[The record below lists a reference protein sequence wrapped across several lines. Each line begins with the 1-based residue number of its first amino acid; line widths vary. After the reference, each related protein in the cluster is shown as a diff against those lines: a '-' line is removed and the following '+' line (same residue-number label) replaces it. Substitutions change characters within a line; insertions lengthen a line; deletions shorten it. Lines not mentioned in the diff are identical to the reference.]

1 MHKDR
6 AASGDATRTTAF
18 GDGGHMKQMTHTY
31 IRSSGRV
38 ESAAPARGSRA
49 RDLETLERWLAAGTS
64 AVGTGSVGSGRSH
77 VAGRVADV
85 LTRNGLT
92 VIRAHAS
99 TPDLA
104 DVLRRVVD
112 QVPGIRTAR
121 PLPAARPVVVIDD
134 GHLMPPDLRAALVDA
149 RASERCT
156 LLVTVDDTGG
166 DPRHLRARDLEA
178 GGDQAMRTAQAAHE
192 ILGLWRN
199 GYAERL
205 DLSPLDAAEVD
216 AMIDSIAGQVALDQA
231 TRVQI
236 QRRSGGRPFLVR
248 ELTFE
253 ALESDGTERTITG
266 YAFPSPHA
274 PRARILELVSSR
286 VSMLDDDERSTLVL
300 LARLDGV
307 PYQRAARLFGETIL
321 RVLGARGL
329 ARVQG
334 QGQGDRI
341 LRADL
346 LEAEAA
352 LARTDPEAVDALTRR
367 VVGSLLQEAAHG
379 VPLNPKESLLI
390 ARTLTDD
397 GRRDA
402 VERFGEDTL
411 AAVHLVAARLANDVG
426 MTHDALAFAEIAGRG
441 GSDAYAACERGRA
454 LTVLGNPARAMEVLE
469 ALDTTALTPA
479 ERVESLHWR
488 VLSTHAAMPG
498 TDRVHRLLDGIAN
511 GADADPDERAQAAV
525 IGAAMSLGLME
536 WESALRAA
544 QDASARTASPLV
556 RLRAQRAVVLALGHL
571 GRGAE
576 LGDAIDEG
584 LGLVARR
591 SDRRGTYDDILLE
604 EARLELLSASAF
616 SRRLCRLDLP
626 DLERELD
633 AWVESAIAQ
642 DAQWFI
648 PVLGAIT
655 GGVALDLGRLDR
667 AEAELTLADDRLI
680 GPDIGT
686 WRLWIGMQRARVLA
700 LRGRTEEAERIATEI
715 AHRSD
720 PRYPYQRML
729 AEGVRVEIL
738 ASRGRPEE
746 AATLLLD
753 VGDLSGDAHALRAGM
768 LFRAWTL
775 GSTDPRLVAGA
786 RLVRERTDV
795 PALHGMAEVVEG
807 SRTSDAALVARGVR
821 TLEESGLH
829 QQALTA
835 CEDLLRMLA
844 GGDPGAALSE
854 ARATLARIQARID
867 RGAPATAAATV
878 TPVLDVSMLTRRELE
893 IGVLAAQGL
902 SNREIAGRLFLSVRT
917 VESHLYQARAKLG
930 APSRR
935 ALAGLLDTP
944 GASSLVAGR

>member
-1 MHKDR
+1 
-6 AASGDATRTTAF
+6 
-18 GDGGHMKQMTHTY
+18 MKQMTHTY
-31 IRSSGRV
+31 IRSGTRV
-38 ESAAPARGSRA
+38 EAQAPGRGGRA
-49 RDLETLERWLAAGTS
+49 RDIETLERWLAAGTS
-64 AVGTGSVGSGRSH
+64 AVVTGSVGSGRSH
-77 VAGRVADV
+77 VAGRVADA

-104 DVLRRVVD
+104 DVLRRVID
-112 QVPGIRTAR
+112 QVPGIRAAR
-121 PLPAARPVVVIDD
+121 PLPPTRPVVVIDD
-134 GHLMPPDLRAALVDA
+134 AHLMPPELRAALVDA
-149 RASERCT
+149 RSSERCT

-166 DPRHLRARDLEA
+166 DPRQLRARDPEA
-178 GGDQAMRTAQAAHE
+178 GGDQAVRTAQAAHE

-205 DLSPLDAAEVD
+205 DLSPLDPSEVD
-216 AMIDSIAGQVALDQA
+216 AMIDSLAGQVALDQA

-253 ALESDGTERTITG
+253 ALETDGTDRTVTG

-286 VSMLDDDERSTLVL
+286 VSMLGDDERSTLVL

-334 QGQGDRI
+334 QGDRI

-352 LARTDPEAVDALTRR
+352 LARTDPDAVDALTRR
-367 VVGSLLQEAAHG
+367 VVGMLLQEAAHG
-379 VPLNPKESLLI
+379 VPLSPKESLLI

-402 VERFGEDTL
+402 VERYGEDTL

-441 GSDAYAACERGRA
+441 GSVAYAACERARA
-454 LTVLGNPARAMEVLE
+454 LTVLGNRSRAMEVLE
-469 ALDTTALTPA
+469 ALDTTALTSA
-479 ERVESLHWR
+479 ERVEVLHWR

-498 TDRVHRLLDGIAN
+498 TDRVRRLLDAIAS
-511 GADADPDERAQAAV
+511 GPDADADADERAQAAV
-525 IGAAMSLGLME
+525 IGSAMSLGLME
-536 WESALRAA
+536 WESALTAA
-544 QDASARTASPLV
+544 RHASTLTSSPLV

-584 LGLVARR
+584 LGLVRR
-591 SDRRGTYDDILLE
+591 ADRRGTYDDILLE

-667 AEAELTLADDRLI
+667 AEAELSIADDRLI

-700 LRGRTEEAERIATEI
+700 LRGRTDEAERIAAEL
-715 AHRSD
+715 AHRAD

-738 ASRGRPEE
+738 ASRGRPDE

-775 GSTDPRLVAGA
+775 GSTDPRLVEGA
-786 RLVRERTDV
+786 RLVRDRTDV

-807 SRTSDAALVARGVR
+807 SRTGDPALVAQGVR
-821 TLEESGLH
+821 TLEEAGLH
-829 QQALTA
+829 QQARTS

-844 GGDPGAALSE
+844 GAEPGPALTDARAALG
-854 ARATLARIQARID
+854 RIQARID
-867 RGAPATAAATV
+867 RGAPASATAAVA
-878 TPVLDVSMLTRRELE
+878 PVLDVSMLTRRELE

-944 GASSLVAGR
+944 GASGLVAGR

>member
-1 MHKDR
+1 
-6 AASGDATRTTAF
+6 
-18 GDGGHMKQMTHTY
+18 MKQMTHSY
-31 IRSSGRV
+31 GRSGAR
-38 ESAAPARGSRA
+38 PATTTPGKGGRA

-64 AVGTGSVGSGRSH
+64 AIVTGAVGSGRSH
-77 VAGRVADV
+77 VAGRVADA

-104 DVLRRVVD
+104 DVLRRVIE
-112 QVPGIRTAR
+112 QLPGLRAPR
-121 PLPAARPVVVIDD
+121 PLPAARPVVVLDD
-134 GHLMPPDLRAALVDA
+134 AHLLSPEMRQALVEA

-156 LLVTVDDTGG
+156 LLVTIDDTGS
-166 DPRHLRARDLEA
+166 DARHLRGSADGTDPLV
-178 GGDQAMRTAQAAHE
+178 RTAQAAHE
-192 ILGLWRN
+192 ILGLWRT

-205 DLSPLDAAEVD
+205 DLAPLDAAEVD
-216 AMIDSIAGQVALDQA
+216 AMIDSLAGSVALDQA

-253 ALESDGTERTITG
+253 ALETGASARSVSG
-266 YAFPSPHA
+266 YAFPSANA

-286 VSMLDDDERSTLVL
+286 VAPLGDDERATLVL

-307 PYQRAARLFGETIL
+307 PYQRAARLFGETVL

-329 ARVQG
+329 ARVQA
-334 QGQGDRI
+334 QGDMI

-352 LARTDPEAVDALTRR
+352 LARTDPGAVDGLTRR
-367 VVGSLLQEAAHG
+367 VVRSLLQEAAHG
-379 VPLNPKESLLI
+379 VPLSPKESLLI
-390 ARTLTDD
+390 ARTLSEED
-397 GRRDA
+397 RAAA
-402 VERFGEDTL
+402 VDRFGAATL

-426 MTHDALAFAEIAGRG
+426 MTHDALAFAAIAADG
-441 GSDAYAACERGRA
+441 GSAAYAACETSRA
-454 LTVLGNPARAMEVLE
+454 LTVLGNPVRAVEVLD
-469 ALDTTALTPA
+469 AVGTAGLTA
-479 ERVESLHWR
+479 REGVELLHVR
-488 VLSTHAAMPG
+488 IVATHAVLPG
-498 TDRVHRLLDGIAN
+498 TDRMRSILEAAHADPD
-511 GADADPDERAQAAV
+511 ADADVRAEADA
-525 IGAAMSLGLME
+525 IAAAMALGLMD
-536 WESALRAA
+536 WEGALAQARAA
-544 QDASARTASPLV
+544 AERATSTLV
-556 RLRAQRAVVLALGHL
+556 RLRAHRTVVLALGHL
-571 GRGAE
+571 GRGAD
-576 LGDAIDEG
+576 LGEAIDAG
-584 LGLVARR
+584 LALLSDRE
-591 SDRRGTYDDILLE
+591 DRRGTYDDILLE

-633 AWVESAIAQ
+633 TWVESAIAQ

-700 LRGRTEEAERIATEI
+700 LRGRADEAERIATDI
-715 AHRSD
+715 AHRAD

-738 ASRGRPEE
+738 AARGRSDE

-753 VGDLSGDAHALRAGM
+753 VGDLSGEAHALRAGM
-768 LFRAWTL
+768 LFRAWAL
-775 GSTDPRLVAGA
+775 GSEDPRLVEGA
-786 RLVRERTDV
+786 RRVRDRTDV

-807 SRTSDAALVARGVR
+807 SRTGDPELLEQGMR
-821 TLEESGLH
+821 TLEAAGLAV
-829 QQALTA
+829 QARAA
-835 CEDLLRMLA
+835 CEDLVRMLA
-844 GGDPGAALSE
+844 DDVPALSHARAALG
-854 ARATLARIQARID
+854 RIQSRID
-867 RGAPATAAATV
+867 RGSPAASATAVA
-878 TPVLDVSMLTRRELE
+878 PVLDVSMLTRRELE

-944 GASSLVAGR
+944 GASTLLAGR

>member
-1 MHKDR
+1 
-6 AASGDATRTTAF
+6 
-18 GDGGHMKQMTHTY
+18 MKQMTHTY
-31 IRSSGRV
+31 IRSSARV
-38 ESAAPARGSRA
+38 EDAAPGRAGRA

-64 AVGTGSVGSGRSH
+64 VVVTGSVGSGRSH
-77 VAGRVADV
+77 VAGRVADA

-104 DVLRRVVD
+104 DVLRRVID
-112 QVPGIRTAR
+112 QVPGIRSAR

-134 GHLMPPDLRAALVDA
+134 AHLMPPELRTALADA

-166 DPRHLRARDLEA
+166 DARQLRARDPEP
-178 GGDQAMRTAQAAHE
+178 GGDAASRTAQASHE

-205 DLSPLDAAEVD
+205 DLSPLDPAEVD
-216 AMIDSIAGQVALDQA
+216 RMIDSIAGQVALDQA

-253 ALESDGTERTITG
+253 ALETDGTDRTVTG
-266 YAFPSPHA
+266 YAFPSSHA

-286 VSMLDDDERSTLVL
+286 VSMLGDDERSTLVL

-329 ARVQG
+329 ARVQA
-334 QGQGDRI
+334 QGDRI

-352 LARTDPEAVDALTRR
+352 LARTDPDAVDALTRR
-367 VVGSLLQEAAHG
+367 VVRSLLQEASHG
-379 VPLNPKESLLI
+379 VPLSPKESLLI

-397 GRRDA
+397 DRRDA
-402 VERFGEDTL
+402 LERFGAGTL

-426 MTHDALAFAEIAGRG
+426 MTHDALAFAGVAGHG
-441 GSDAYAACERGRA
+441 GSDAYAACERARA

-469 ALDTTALTPA
+469 ALDAAALTPA
-479 ERVESLHWR
+479 ERVEALHWR
-488 VLSTHAAMPG
+488 VLSTHAALPG
-498 TDRVHRLLDGIAN
+498 TDRVRRLLDGIAQ
-511 GADADPDERAQAAV
+511 GPDADPDERAQAGV
-525 IGAAMSLGLME
+525 IGASMSLGLME
-536 WESALRAA
+536 WEAALTAA
-544 QDASARTASPLV
+544 RDAAALTSSPLV
-556 RLRAQRAVVLALGHL
+556 QLRAQRSVVLALGHL

-576 LGDAIDEG
+576 LGDAIDQG
-584 LGLVARR
+584 LALVARR
-591 SDRRGTYDDILLE
+591 ADCRGTYADILLE

-667 AEAELTLADDRLI
+667 AEAELTIADDRLI

-700 LRGRTEEAERIATEI
+700 LRGRTDEAERIATEI
-715 AHRSD
+715 AHRAD

-738 ASRGRPEE
+738 ASRGRPDE

-753 VGDLSGDAHALRAGM
+753 AGDLSGEAHALRAGM

-807 SRTSDAALVARGVR
+807 SRTGDAALVAQGVR

-829 QQALTA
+829 DQARTA
-835 CEDLLRMLA
+835 CEALVRMLA
-844 GGDPGAALSE
+844 GDGSGPALAD
-854 ARATLARIQARID
+854 ARAALARIQARID

-878 TPVLDVSMLTRRELE
+878 VPVLDVSMLTRRELE

>member
-1 MHKDR
+1 
-6 AASGDATRTTAF
+6 
-18 GDGGHMKQMTHTY
+18 MKQMTHTY

-38 ESAAPARGSRA
+38 ESPAPGRGGRA

-64 AVGTGSVGSGRSH
+64 AVVTGSVGSGRSH
-77 VAGRVADV
+77 VAGRVADA

-104 DVLRRVVD
+104 DVLRRVID
-112 QVPGIRTAR
+112 QVPGIRVAR

-134 GHLMPPDLRAALVDA
+134 GHLMAPDLRAALADA

-156 LLVTVDDTGG
+156 LLVTVDDTGV
-166 DPRHLRARDLEA
+166 DARHLRARDLET
-178 GGDQAMRTAQAAHE
+178 GGDQAARTAQAAHE

-216 AMIDSIAGQVALDQA
+216 AMIDSIAGQVSLDQA

-253 ALESDGTERTITG
+253 ALESDGTERTVTG

-334 QGQGDRI
+334 QGDRI

-352 LARTDPEAVDALTRR
+352 LARTDPDAVDALTRR

-402 VERFGEDTL
+402 VERFGASTL

-426 MTHDALAFAEIAGRG
+426 MTHDALAFAEIAGHG

-454 LTVLGNPARAMEVLE
+454 LTVLGNPVRAMEVLE
-469 ALDTTALTPA
+469 ALDTAGLTPA
-479 ERVESLHWR
+479 ERVETLHWR

-498 TDRVHRLLDGIAN
+498 TDRVHRLLEGIAH
-511 GADADPDERAQAAV
+511 GEDATPDERAQAAV
-525 IGAAMSLGLME
+525 IGSAMSLGLME
-536 WESALRAA
+536 WEAALTAARDAAALTSSA
-544 QDASARTASPLV
+544 LV
-556 RLRAQRAVVLALGHL
+556 RLRAQRSVVLALGHL

-576 LGDAIDEG
+576 LGDAIDDG
-584 LGLVARR
+584 LGLVSRHA
-591 SDRRGTYDDILLE
+591 DRRGTYDDILLE

-667 AEAELTLADDRLI
+667 AEAELSIADDRLI

-715 AHRSD
+715 AHRAD

-738 ASRGRPEE
+738 ASRGRPDE

-768 LFRAWTL
+768 LFRAWAL
-775 GSTDPRLVAGA
+775 GSTDPRLVEGS

-807 SRTSDAALVARGVR
+807 SRTADAALVAQGVR

-844 GGDPGAALSE
+844 GGEPGPALAD
-854 ARATLARIQARID
+854 ARATLGRIQARID
-867 RGAPATAAATV
+867 RGAPAAETSTV

>member
-1 MHKDR
+1 
-6 AASGDATRTTAF
+6 
-18 GDGGHMKQMTHTY
+18 MKQMTHTY
-31 IRSSGRV
+31 MRSSGRV
-38 ESAAPARGSRA
+38 ESPAAARSGRA

-64 AVGTGSVGSGRSH
+64 AVVTGSVGSGRSH
-77 VAGRVADV
+77 VAGRVADA

-121 PLPAARPVVVIDD
+121 PLPAVRPVVVIDD
-134 GHLMPPDLRAALVDA
+134 GHLMAPDLRAALVDA

-178 GGDQAMRTAQAAHE
+178 GGDQAVRKAQAAQE

-205 DLSPLDAAEVD
+205 DLAPLDAGEVD

-253 ALESDGTERTITG
+253 ALESDGPDRTITG

-334 QGQGDRI
+334 QGDRI

-390 ARTLTDD
+390 ARTLTEDD
-397 GRRDA
+397 RRDA

-411 AAVHLVAARLANDVG
+411 AVVHLVASRLANDVG

-454 LTVLGNPARAMEVLE
+454 LTVLGNPARAMAVLE
-469 ALDTTALTPA
+469 SLDTTSLTAA
-479 ERVESLHWR
+479 ERVEALHWR

-498 TDRVHRLLDGIAN
+498 TDRVRRLLDQIAN

-544 QDASARTASPLV
+544 RDASTLSASPLV

-584 LGLVARR
+584 LGLVSRR

-715 AHRSD
+715 AHRAD

-775 GSTDPRLVAGA
+775 GSADPRLVSGA
-786 RLVRERTDV
+786 RLVRDRTDV

-807 SRTSDAALVARGVR
+807 SRTADAALVAQGVR

-844 GGDPGAALSE
+844 GGETGTALSE

-867 RGAPATAAATV
+867 RGAPAAAAVTV

-944 GASSLVAGR
+944 GASSLLAGR

>member
-1 MHKDR
+1 
-6 AASGDATRTTAF
+6 
-18 GDGGHMKQMTHTY
+18 MKQMTRDHSRAST
-31 IRSSGRV
+31 RSVSAPPGR
-38 ESAAPARGSRA
+38 ASRA
-49 RDLETLERWLAAGTS
+49 RDLETLERWLTAGTS
-64 AVGTGSVGSGRSH
+64 VVVTGSVGSGRSH
-77 VAGRVADV
+77 VAGRVADA
-85 LTRNGLT
+85 LTRGGLT

-104 DVLRRVVD
+104 DVLRRVID
-112 QVPGIRTAR
+112 PVPGLRSPH
-121 PLPAARPVVVIDD
+121 PLPAAKPVVVVDD
-134 GHLMPPDLRAALVDA
+134 AHLMPAELRTALADA
-149 RASERCT
+149 GAGDRCT
-156 LLVTVDDTGG
+156 LLVTVDDTAGDARQLRGRDVEGG
-166 DPRHLRARDLEA
+166 PASA
-178 GGDQAMRTAQAAHE
+178 RTAQAAHE

-205 DLSPLDAAEVD
+205 DLAPLDPAEVD
-216 AMIDSIAGQVALDQA
+216 AMIDSIAGSVALDQA

-236 QRRSGGRPFLVR
+236 QRRSAGRPFLVR
-248 ELTFE
+248 ELAFE
-253 ALESDGTERTITG
+253 ALEAGGTARTVTG

-274 PRARILELVSSR
+274 PRARILDLVSSR
-286 VSMLDDDERSTLVL
+286 VSMLGDDERSTLIL

-334 QGQGDRI
+334 QGDMI

-352 LARTDPEAVDALTRR
+352 LARTDPDAVDGLTRR

-379 VPLNPKESLLI
+379 VPLSPKESLLI
-390 ARTLTDD
+390 ARTLTED
-397 GRRDA
+397 GRREA
-402 VERFGEDTL
+402 AERYGAGTL

-426 MTHDALAFAEIAGRG
+426 MTHDALAFAEIAREG
-441 GSDAYAACERGRA
+441 GSAAYAACEQARA
-454 LTVLGNPARAMEVLE
+454 LTVLGNPGRASEVLE
-469 ALDTTALTPA
+469 ALDPAGLTPA
-479 ERVESLHWR
+479 ERVETLHR
-488 VLSTHAAMPG
+488 LVLSTHAAMPG
-498 TDRVHRLLDGIAN
+498 TDRVRRLLDGTLH
-511 GADADPDERAQAAV
+511 GPDADPDARAQAAV
-525 IGAAMSLGLME
+525 IGSAMSLGRME
-536 WESALRAA
+536 WEAALAA
-544 QDASARTASPLV
+544 ARDAAALSTSPLV
-556 RLRAQRAVVLALGHL
+556 RLRAQRSVVIALGHL

-576 LGDAIDEG
+576 LGDEIDAG
-584 LGLVARR
+584 LGLVSQHA
-591 SDRRGTYDDILLE
+591 DRRGTYDDILLE

-686 WRLWIGMQRARVLA
+686 WRMWIGMQRARVLA
-700 LRGRTEEAERIATEI
+700 LRGRTDEAERLAATM
-715 AHRSD
+715 AHRAD

-738 ASRGRPEE
+738 VARGRPDE

-775 GSTDPRLVAGA
+775 GSADPRLVDGA
-786 RLVRERTDV
+786 RRVREHTDV

-807 SRTSDAALVARGVR
+807 SRTGDAALVEQGVR
-821 TLEESGLH
+821 TLEEAGLH
-829 QQALTA
+829 HQARTA
-835 CEDLLRMLA
+835 CEELLRLLA
-844 GGDPGAALSE
+844 GDDPAAAQTQ
-854 ARATLARIQARID
+854 ARAALARIQARID
-867 RGAPATAAATV
+867 RGAPATAATPVA
-878 TPVLDVSMLTRRELE
+878 PVLDVSTLTRRELE

-935 ALAGLLDTP
+935 ALAGLLDSP

>member
-1 MHKDR
+1 
-6 AASGDATRTTAF
+6 
-18 GDGGHMKQMTHTY
+18 MKQMTHTY

-38 ESAAPARGSRA
+38 ESPPARGGRA
-49 RDLETLERWLAAGTS
+49 RDLETLERWLVAGTS
-64 AVGTGSVGSGRSH
+64 AVVTGSVGSGRSH
-77 VAGRVADV
+77 VAGRVADA

-104 DVLRRVVD
+104 DVLRRVTD
-112 QVPGIRTAR
+112 EVPGIRTAR

-166 DPRHLRARDLEA
+166 DPRRLRARDLQA
-178 GGDQAMRTAQAAHE
+178 GGDQAVRTAQAAHE

-334 QGQGDRI
+334 QGDRI

-469 ALDTTALTPA
+469 ALDTTSLTAA
-479 ERVESLHWR
+479 ERVEALHWR

-544 QDASARTASPLV
+544 RAASAVTASPLV

-584 LGLVARR
+584 LGLVSRR

-715 AHRSD
+715 AHRAD

-753 VGDLSGDAHALRAGM
+753 VGDLSGDAHALRAGI

-795 PALHGMAEVVEG
+795 PALHGMAEIVEG
-807 SRTSDAALVARGVR
+807 SRTADAALVAQGVR

-844 GGDPGAALSE
+844 GGEPGTALTE
-854 ARATLARIQARID
+854 ARATLGRIQARID
-867 RGAPATAAATV
+867 RGAPATETSTV

>member
-1 MHKDR
+1 
-6 AASGDATRTTAF
+6 
-18 GDGGHMKQMTHTY
+18 
-31 IRSSGRV
+31 
-38 ESAAPARGSRA
+38 
-49 RDLETLERWLAAGTS
+49 
-64 AVGTGSVGSGRSH
+64 
-77 VAGRVADV
+77 
-85 LTRNGLT
+85 
-92 VIRAHAS
+92 
-99 TPDLA
+99 
-104 DVLRRVVD
+104 
-112 QVPGIRTAR
+112 
-121 PLPAARPVVVIDD
+121 
-134 GHLMPPDLRAALVDA
+134 
-149 RASERCT
+149 
-156 LLVTVDDTGG
+156 
-166 DPRHLRARDLEA
+166 
-178 GGDQAMRTAQAAHE
+178 
-192 ILGLWRN
+192 
-199 GYAERL
+199 
-205 DLSPLDAAEVD
+205 
-216 AMIDSIAGQVALDQA
+216 
-231 TRVQI
+231 
-236 QRRSGGRPFLVR
+236 
-248 ELTFE
+248 
-253 ALESDGTERTITG
+253 
-266 YAFPSPHA
+266 
-274 PRARILELVSSR
+274 
-286 VSMLDDDERSTLVL
+286 
-300 LARLDGV
+300 
-307 PYQRAARLFGETIL
+307 
-321 RVLGARGL
+321 
-329 ARVQG
+329 
-334 QGQGDRI
+334 
-341 LRADL
+341 
-346 LEAEAA
+346 
-352 LARTDPEAVDALTRR
+352 
-367 VVGSLLQEAAHG
+367 
-379 VPLNPKESLLI
+379 
-390 ARTLTDD
+390 
-397 GRRDA
+397 
-402 VERFGEDTL
+402 
-411 AAVHLVAARLANDVG
+411 
-426 MTHDALAFAEIAGRG
+426 
-441 GSDAYAACERGRA
+441 
-454 LTVLGNPARAMEVLE
+454 
-469 ALDTTALTPA
+469 
-479 ERVESLHWR
+479 
-488 VLSTHAAMPG
+488 MPG

-715 AHRSD
+715 AHRAD

-807 SRTSDAALVARGVR
+807 SRTSDAALVAQGVR

-844 GGDPGAALSE
+844 GGDRGTALSE

>member
-1 MHKDR
+1 MSTSPGR
-6 AASGDATRTTAF
+6 A
-18 GDGGHMKQMTHTY
+18 
-31 IRSSGRV
+31 
-38 ESAAPARGSRA
+38 SRA
-49 RDLETLERWLAAGTS
+49 RDLEALERWLTAGTS
-64 AVGTGSVGSGRSH
+64 AVVTGSVGSGRSH
-77 VAGRVADV
+77 VAGRVADA
-85 LTRNGLT
+85 LTRAGHT

-104 DVLRRVVD
+104 DVLRRVLD
-112 QVPGIRTAR
+112 PVPGLRSPH
-121 PLPAARPVVVIDD
+121 PLSASKPVVVVDD
-134 GHLMPPDLRAALVDA
+134 AHLMPPELRSALVDA
-149 RASERCT
+149 RAGDRCT
-156 LLVTVDDTGG
+156 LLVTVDDTAVDARQLRGRDGEGG
-166 DPRHLRARDLEA
+166 PATV
-178 GGDQAMRTAQAAHE
+178 RTAQAAHE

-205 DLSPLDAAEVD
+205 DLAPLDAAEVD
-216 AMIDSIAGQVALDQA
+216 AMIDSITGSVALDQA

-248 ELTFE
+248 ELAFE
-253 ALESDGTERTITG
+253 ALEAGGTARTVTG

-274 PRARILELVSSR
+274 PRARILDLVSSR
-286 VSMLDDDERSTLVL
+286 VSMLGDDERSTLIL

-334 QGQGDRI
+334 QGDMI

-352 LARTDPEAVDALTRR
+352 LARTDPDAVDGLTRR

-379 VPLNPKESLLI
+379 VPLSPKESLLI

-397 GRRDA
+397 GRREA
-402 VERFGEDTL
+402 AERYGAGTL
-411 AAVHLVAARLANDVG
+411 AAVHLVASRLANDVG
-426 MTHDALAFAEIAGRG
+426 MTHDALAFAEIADDG
-441 GSDAYAACERGRA
+441 GSAAYAACERARA
-454 LTVLGNPARAMEVLE
+454 LTVLGNPARATEVLE
-469 ALDTTALTPA
+469 ALDPADLTSA
-479 ERVESLHWR
+479 ERVEVLHR
-488 VLSTHAAMPG
+488 LVLSTHAAMPG
-498 TDRVHRLLDGIAN
+498 TDRVRRLLDGILH
-511 GADADPDERAQAAV
+511 GPDADPEVRAQAAA
-525 IGAAMSLGLME
+525 IGSSMSLGLME
-536 WESALRAA
+536 WEAALSAARDAA
-544 QDASARTASPLV
+544 ALSTSPLV
-556 RLRAQRAVVLALGHL
+556 RLRAQRSVVIALGHL
-571 GRGAE
+571 GRGSE
-576 LGDAIDEG
+576 LGEEIDAG
-584 LGLVARR
+584 LGLVSQHA
-591 SDRRGTYDDILLE
+591 DRRGTYDDILLE

-700 LRGRTEEAERIATEI
+700 LRGRTDEAERLAATI
-715 AHRSD
+715 AHRAD

-738 ASRGRPEE
+738 AARGRPDE

-753 VGDLSGDAHALRAGM
+753 LGELSGEAHALRAGM
-768 LFRAWTL
+768 LFRAWAL
-775 GSTDPRLVAGA
+775 GSTDPRLVDGA
-786 RLVRERTDV
+786 RRVREHTDV

-807 SRTSDAALVARGVR
+807 SRTGDPELVEQGVR
-821 TLEESGLH
+821 TLEEAGLH
-829 QQALTA
+829 HQARTA
-835 CEDLLRMLA
+835 CEDLLRLLA
-844 GGDPGAALSE
+844 GDESAAALTQ
-854 ARATLARIQARID
+854 ARSALARIQARID
-867 RGAPATAAATV
+867 RGAPATPATPV
-878 TPVLDVSMLTRRELE
+878 APVLDVSTLTRRELE

>member
-1 MHKDR
+1 
-6 AASGDATRTTAF
+6 
-18 GDGGHMKQMTHTY
+18 MKQMTRDTTWAST
-31 IRSSGRV
+31 RSASAPPGR
-38 ESAAPARGSRA
+38 GGRA
-49 RDLETLERWLAAGTS
+49 RDLETLERWLRAGTS
-64 AVGTGSVGSGRSH
+64 AVVTGGVGSGRSH
-77 VAGRVADV
+77 VAGRVADA
-85 LTRNGLT
+85 LTRSGVT

-104 DVLRRVVD
+104 DVLRRVLD
-112 QVPGIRTAR
+112 RVPGLRSPH
-121 PLPAARPVVVIDD
+121 PLPAAKPVVVVDD
-134 GHLMPPDLRAALVDA
+134 AHLMPAELRAALADA
-149 RASERCT
+149 RAGDRCT
-156 LLVTVDDTGG
+156 LLVTVDDTAGDARQLRGRDAEGG
-166 DPRHLRARDLEA
+166 TASA
-178 GGDQAMRTAQAAHE
+178 RTAHAAHE

-205 DLSPLDAAEVD
+205 DLAPLDPAEVD
-216 AMIDSIAGQVALDQA
+216 AMIDAITGSVALDQA

-248 ELTFE
+248 ELAFE
-253 ALESDGTERTITG
+253 ALEAGGAVGTTTG

-274 PRARILELVSSR
+274 PRARILDLVSSR
-286 VSMLDDDERSTLVL
+286 VAMLGDDERSTLIL

-307 PYQRAARLFGETIL
+307 PYQRAVRLFGETIL

-329 ARVQG
+329 ARVR
-334 QGQGDRI
+334 GQGDMI

-352 LARTDPEAVDALTRR
+352 LARTDPDAVDALTRR
-367 VVGSLLQEAAHG
+367 VVGSLLQEAAYG

-397 GRRDA
+397 GRREA
-402 VERFGEDTL
+402 AERHGAATL

-426 MTHDALAFAEIAGRG
+426 MTHDAIAFAEIADEDGTA
-441 GSDAYAACERGRA
+441 AYAACERARA
-454 LTVLGNPARAMEVLE
+454 LTVLGNPVRAMELLE
-469 ALDTTALTPA
+469 SLDPAHLTSA
-479 ERVESLHWR
+479 ERVEALHR
-488 VLSTHAAMPG
+488 LVLSTHVATPG
-498 TDRVHRLLDGIAN
+498 TDRVRRLLGEVLDGPE
-511 GADADPDERAQAAV
+511 ADPDVRAQAAV
-525 IGAAMSLGLME
+525 IGSTMSLGLMD
-536 WESALRAA
+536 WEAALSAAREAA
-544 QDASARTASPLV
+544 ALTTSPLV
-556 RLRAQRAVVLALGHL
+556 RLRAQRSVVIALGHL

-576 LGDAIDEG
+576 LGDEIDAG
-584 LGLVARR
+584 LGLVSEHA
-591 SDRRGTYDDILLE
+591 DRRGTYDDLLLE
-604 EARLELLSASAF
+604 EARLELLSASAV

-700 LRGRTEEAERIATEI
+700 LRGRTDEAERLAVSI
-715 AHRSD
+715 AHRAD

-738 ASRGRPEE
+738 AARGRPEE

-753 VGDLSGDAHALRAGM
+753 LGDLSGEAHALRAGM
-768 LFRAWTL
+768 LFRAWAL
-775 GSTDPRLVAGA
+775 GSTDPRLADGA
-786 RLVRERTDV
+786 RRVRERTDI

-807 SRTSDAALVARGVR
+807 SRTGDAALVEQGVG
-821 TLEESGLH
+821 TLEEAGLH
-829 QQALTA
+829 HQARHA
-835 CEDLLRMLA
+835 CEELIRMLA
-844 GGDPGAALSE
+844 DDHAGL
-854 ARATLARIQARID
+854 ARARAALARIQGRID
-867 RGAPATAAATV
+867 RVAPPTETTPVA
-878 TPVLDVSMLTRRELE
+878 PVLDVSTLTRRELE
-893 IGVLAAQGL
+893 VGVLAAQGL

-935 ALAGLLDTP
+935 ALAGLLDAP

>member
-1 MHKDR
+1 
-6 AASGDATRTTAF
+6 
-18 GDGGHMKQMTHTY
+18 MKQMTRDHSTTST
-31 IRSSGRV
+31 RSVSAPSGR
-38 ESAAPARGSRA
+38 ASRA
-49 RDLETLERWLAAGTS
+49 RDLETLERWLTAGTS
-64 AVGTGSVGSGRSH
+64 VVVTGTVGSGRSH
-77 VAGRVADV
+77 VAGRVADA
-85 LTRNGLT
+85 LTRTGHT

-104 DVLRRVVD
+104 DVLRRVID
-112 QVPGIRTAR
+112 PLHGLRTAH
-121 PLPAARPVVVIDD
+121 PLAAAKPVVVVDD
-134 GHLMPPDLRAALVDA
+134 AHLMPAELRAALADA
-149 RASERCT
+149 RAGDRCT
-156 LLVTVDDTGG
+156 LLVTVDDTAGDARQLRGREAEGG
-166 DPRHLRARDLEA
+166 PASA
-178 GGDQAMRTAQAAHE
+178 RTAQAAHE

-205 DLSPLDAAEVD
+205 DLSPLDTAEVD
-216 AMIDSIAGQVALDQA
+216 AMIDSIAGSVALDQA

-248 ELTFE
+248 ELAFE
-253 ALESDGTERTITG
+253 ALEAGGTARTVTG

-274 PRARILELVSSR
+274 PRARILDLVSSR
-286 VSMLDDDERSTLVL
+286 VSMLADDERSTLIL

-334 QGQGDRI
+334 QGDMI

-352 LARTDPEAVDALTRR
+352 LARTDPDAVDALTRR

-379 VPLNPKESLLI
+379 VPLSPKESLLI

-397 GRRDA
+397 GRREA
-402 VERFGEDTL
+402 AERFGAGTL

-426 MTHDALAFAEIAGRG
+426 MTHDALAFAEIADDG
-441 GSDAYAACERGRA
+441 GSAAYAACERARA
-454 LTVLGNPARAMEVLE
+454 LTVLGNPARATEVLE
-469 ALDTTALTPA
+469 SLDPAHLTTA
-479 ERVESLHWR
+479 ESVEALHR
-488 VLSTHAAMPG
+488 LVLSTHAAMPG
-498 TDRVHRLLDGIAN
+498 TDRVRRLLDGILH
-511 GADADPDERAQAAV
+511 GHDADPDVRAQAAV
-525 IGAAMSLGLME
+525 IGSTMSLGLME
-536 WESALRAA
+536 WEAALTAA
-544 QDASARTASPLV
+544 RDASALTTSPLV
-556 RLRAQRAVVLALGHL
+556 RLRAQRSVVIALGHL

-576 LGDAIDEG
+576 LGDEIDAG
-584 LGLVARR
+584 LGLVSEHA
-591 SDRRGTYDDILLE
+591 DRRGTYDDILLE
-604 EARLELLSASAF
+604 EARLEMLSASAF

-700 LRGRTEEAERIATEI
+700 LRGCTDEAERLATTIAQR
-715 AHRSD
+715 AD

-738 ASRGRPEE
+738 AARGRPDE

-753 VGDLSGDAHALRAGM
+753 VGELSGDAHALRAGM
-768 LFRAWTL
+768 LFRAWAL
-775 GSTDPRLVAGA
+775 GSTDPRLVDGA
-786 RLVRERTDV
+786 RRVREHTDV

-807 SRTSDAALVARGVR
+807 SRTGDPALVEQGVR
-821 TLEESGLH
+821 TLEEAGLH
-829 QQALTA
+829 HQARTA
-835 CEDLLRMLA
+835 CEDLLRLLA
-844 GGDPGAALSE
+844 GDESAAALTQ
-854 ARATLARIQARID
+854 ARSALARIQARID
-867 RGAPATAAATV
+867 RGAPATPSTPV
-878 TPVLDVSMLTRRELE
+878 TPVLDVSTLTRRELE

-935 ALAGLLDTP
+935 ALTGLLDAP

>member
-1 MHKDR
+1 
-6 AASGDATRTTAF
+6 
-18 GDGGHMKQMTHTY
+18 MKQMTRDHSRAST
-31 IRSSGRV
+31 RSVSAPPGR
-38 ESAAPARGSRA
+38 ASRA
-49 RDLETLERWLAAGTS
+49 RDLETLERWLTAGTS
-64 AVGTGSVGSGRSH
+64 AVVTGSVGSGRSH
-77 VAGRVADV
+77 VAGRVADA
-85 LTRNGLT
+85 LTRGGLT

-104 DVLRRVVD
+104 DVLRRVID
-112 QVPGIRTAR
+112 PVPGLRSPH
-121 PLPAARPVVVIDD
+121 PLPAAKPVVVVDD
-134 GHLMPPDLRAALVDA
+134 AHLMPAELRTALADA
-149 RASERCT
+149 RAGDRCT
-156 LLVTVDDTGG
+156 LLVTVDDTAGDARQLRGRDADGG
-166 DPRHLRARDLEA
+166 PASA
-178 GGDQAMRTAQAAHE
+178 RTAQAAHE

-205 DLSPLDAAEVD
+205 DLAPLDPAEVD
-216 AMIDSIAGQVALDQA
+216 AMIDSIAGSVALDQA

-248 ELTFE
+248 ELAFE
-253 ALESDGTERTITG
+253 ALEAGGTARTVTG

-274 PRARILELVSSR
+274 PRARILDLVSSR
-286 VSMLDDDERSTLVL
+286 VSMLGDDERSTLIL

-334 QGQGDRI
+334 QGDMI

-352 LARTDPEAVDALTRR
+352 LARTDPDAVDGLTRR
-367 VVGSLLQEAAHG
+367 VVGSLLQEAAYG
-379 VPLNPKESLLI
+379 VPLSPKESLLI
-390 ARTLTDD
+390 ARTLTED
-397 GRRDA
+397 GRREA
-402 VERFGEDTL
+402 AERYGAGTL

-426 MTHDALAFAEIAGRG
+426 MTHDALAFAEIARDG
-441 GSDAYAACERGRA
+441 GSVAYAACEQARA
-454 LTVLGNPARAMEVLE
+454 LTVLGNPGRASEVLE
-469 ALDTTALTPA
+469 SLDPAQLTPA
-479 ERVESLHWR
+479 ERVETLHR
-488 VLSTHAAMPG
+488 LVLSTHAAMPG
-498 TDRVHRLLDGIAN
+498 TDRVRRLLDGILH
-511 GADADPDERAQAAV
+511 GPDADPDARAQAAV
-525 IGAAMSLGLME
+525 IGSAMSLGLME
-536 WESALRAA
+536 WEAALAA
-544 QDASARTASPLV
+544 ARDAAALTTSPLV
-556 RLRAQRAVVLALGHL
+556 RLRAQRSVVIALGHL

-576 LGDAIDEG
+576 LGDEIDAG
-584 LGLVARR
+584 LGLVSEHA
-591 SDRRGTYDDILLE
+591 DRRGTYDDLLLE
-604 EARLELLSASAF
+604 EARLELLSASAV

-700 LRGRTEEAERIATEI
+700 LRGRTDEAERLAVSI
-715 AHRSD
+715 AHRAD

-738 ASRGRPEE
+738 AARGRPEE

-753 VGDLSGDAHALRAGM
+753 LGDLSGEAHALRAGM
-768 LFRAWTL
+768 LFRAWAL
-775 GSTDPRLVAGA
+775 GSTDPRLADGA
-786 RLVRERTDV
+786 RRVRERTDI

-807 SRTSDAALVARGVR
+807 SRTGDAALVEQGVG
-821 TLEESGLH
+821 TLEEAGLH
-829 QQALTA
+829 HQARHA
-835 CEDLLRMLA
+835 CEELIRMLA
-844 GGDPGAALSE
+844 DDDAGL
-854 ARATLARIQARID
+854 ARARAALARIQGRID
-867 RGAPATAAATV
+867 RVAPPTETTPVA
-878 TPVLDVSMLTRRELE
+878 PVLDVSTLTRRELE
-893 IGVLAAQGL
+893 VGVLAAQGL

-935 ALAGLLDTP
+935 ALAGLLDAP

>member
-1 MHKDR
+1 
-6 AASGDATRTTAF
+6 
-18 GDGGHMKQMTHTY
+18 MKQMTHTY
-31 IRSSGRV
+31 IRSSRRIESPPPGR
-38 ESAAPARGSRA
+38 GGRA
-49 RDLETLERWLAAGTS
+49 RDLETLERWLSAGTS
-64 AVGTGSVGSGRSH
+64 VVVTGSVGSGRSH
-77 VAGRVADV
+77 VAGRVADA
-85 LTRNGLT
+85 LTRSGLT

-112 QVPGIRTAR
+112 QVPGIRVAR

-134 GHLMPPDLRAALVDA
+134 GHLMAPELRAALADA

-166 DPRHLRARDLEA
+166 DPRQLRARDLET

-205 DLSPLDAAEVD
+205 DLSPLDPAEVD
-216 AMIDSIAGQVALDQA
+216 AMIDTIAGQVALDQA

-253 ALESDGTERTITG
+253 ALESDGTERTVTG

-274 PRARILELVSSR
+274 PRARILDLVSSR

-334 QGQGDRI
+334 LGDRI

-352 LARTDPEAVDALTRR
+352 LARTDPDAVEALTRR
-367 VVGSLLQEAAHG
+367 VVGMLLQEAAHG
-379 VPLNPKESLLI
+379 VPLSPKESLLI

-402 VERFGEDTL
+402 VQRFGAGTL
-411 AAVHLVAARLANDVG
+411 AAVHLVASRLANDVG
-426 MTHDALAFAEIAGRG
+426 MTHDALAFAEIAGQG
-441 GSDAYAACERGRA
+441 GSDAYAACETGRA
-454 LTVLGNPARAMEVLE
+454 LTVLGNPARAMELLD
-469 ALDTTALTPA
+469 ALDATALTPS
-479 ERVESLHWR
+479 ERVEALHWR

-498 TDRVHRLLDGIAN
+498 TDRVHRMLDQVAR
-511 GADADPDERAQAAV
+511 GADTHPDERAQAAV

-536 WESALRAA
+536 WEAALTAA
-544 QDASARTASPLV
+544 RDAAALTSNTLV

-576 LGDAIDEG
+576 LGEAIDEG
-584 LGLVARR
+584 LGLVARS

-667 AEAELTLADDRLI
+667 AEAELALADDRLI

-715 AHRSD
+715 AHRAD

-738 ASRGRPEE
+738 ASRGWPEE
-746 AATLLLD
+746 AAALLLD
-753 VGDLSGDAHALRAGM
+753 AGDLSGEAHALRAGM

-775 GSTDPRLVAGA
+775 GSTDARLVEGA

-795 PALHGMAEVVEG
+795 PALHGLAEVVEG
-807 SRTSDAALVARGVR
+807 SRTADPALVAQGVR

-844 GGDPGAALSE
+844 GGEHGHALAE

-867 RGAPATAAATV
+867 RGAPAAETSTV

-944 GASSLVAGR
+944 GASSILPGR

>member
-1 MHKDR
+1 
-6 AASGDATRTTAF
+6 
-18 GDGGHMKQMTHTY
+18 MKQMTHTY
-31 IRSSGRV
+31 SRSSTRPDTT
-38 ESAAPARGSRA
+38 APGTTGRA

-64 AVGTGSVGSGRSH
+64 AIVTGAVGSGRSY
-77 VAGRVADV
+77 VAGRVADA

-104 DVLRRVVD
+104 DVLRRVID
-112 QVPGIRTAR
+112 QLPGLRAPR
-121 PLPAARPVVVIDD
+121 PLHAARPVVVLDD
-134 GHLMPPDLRAALVDA
+134 AHLLSPEMRQALVEA

-156 LLVTVDDTGG
+156 LLVTIDDTGSDARQLRGSSDAG
-166 DPRHLRARDLEA
+166 DPLV
-178 GGDQAMRTAQAAHE
+178 RTAQAAHE
-192 ILGLWRN
+192 ILGLWRT

-205 DLSPLDAAEVD
+205 DLAPLDPAEVD
-216 AMIDSIAGQVALDQA
+216 AMIDSLAGSVALDQA

-248 ELTFE
+248 ELAFE
-253 ALESDGTERTITG
+253 ALETGATARSVSG

-286 VSMLDDDERSTLVL
+286 VAPLGDDERATLVL
-300 LARLDGV
+300 LARLDGA
-307 PYQRAARLFGETIL
+307 PYQRAARLFGETVL
-321 RVLGARGL
+321 RVLRARGL
-329 ARVQG
+329 ARVQT
-334 QGQGDRI
+334 QGDMI

-352 LARTDPEAVDALTRR
+352 LARTDPDAVDALTRR
-367 VVGSLLQEAAHG
+367 VVRMLLQEAAHG
-379 VPLNPKESLLI
+379 VPLSPKESLLI
-390 ARTLTDD
+390 ARTLSDEE
-397 GRRDA
+397 RDA
-402 VERFGEDTL
+402 AVARFGPATL

-426 MTHDALAFAEIAGRG
+426 MTHDALAFAEIAAEG
-441 GSDAYAACERGRA
+441 GSVANAACETSRA
-454 LTVLGNPARAMEVLE
+454 LTVLGNPARAVEVLDAVSVE
-469 ALDTTALTPA
+469 GLTAR
-479 ERVESLHWR
+479 EGVELLHVR
-488 VLSTHAAMPG
+488 IVATHAVLPG
-498 TDRVHRLLDGIAN
+498 TDRMRAILEA
-511 GADADPDERAQAAV
+511 ARADPGVAADVRAQAESIA
-525 IGAAMSLGLME
+525 AAMALGLMD
-536 WESALRAA
+536 WEGALAQGRAA
-544 QDASARTASPLV
+544 AGLASSTLV
-556 RLRAQRAVVLALGHL
+556 RLRAHRAVVLALGHL

-576 LGDAIDEG
+576 LGEAIDAG
-584 LGLVARR
+584 LALVSDRE
-591 SDRRGTYDDILLE
+591 DRRGTYDDILLE

-700 LRGRTEEAERIATEI
+700 LRGRTDEAERIATDI
-715 AHRSD
+715 AHRAD

-738 ASRGRPEE
+738 AGRGRPEE

-753 VGDLSGDAHALRAGM
+753 MGDLSGEAHALRAGM

-775 GSTDPRLVAGA
+775 GSEDPRLVEGA
-786 RLVRERTDV
+786 RRVRDRTDV

-807 SRTSDAALVARGVR
+807 SRTGDAALLEQGVR
-821 TLEESGLH
+821 TLEASGLAL
-829 QQALTA
+829 QARVA
-835 CEDLLRMLA
+835 CEDLVRMLA
-844 GGDPGAALSE
+844 DDAPALTHARAALG
-854 ARATLARIQARID
+854 RIQSRID
-867 RGAPATAAATV
+867 RGAPAASATAAA
-878 TPVLDVSMLTRRELE
+878 PVLDVSMLTRRELE

-944 GASSLVAGR
+944 GASTLLAGR

>member
-1 MHKDR
+1 
-6 AASGDATRTTAF
+6 
-18 GDGGHMKQMTHTY
+18 MTHTH
-31 IRSSGRV
+31 IRSGSRV
-38 ESAAPARGSRA
+38 ESPAPGRGGRA

-64 AVGTGSVGSGRSH
+64 AVVTGSVGSGRSH
-77 VAGRVADV
+77 VAGRVADA

-99 TPDLA
+99 TPDLP
-104 DVLRRVVD
+104 DVLRRVID
-112 QVPGIRTAR
+112 QVPGIRAAR
-121 PLPAARPVVVIDD
+121 PLPAVRPVVVIDD
-134 GHLMPPDLRAALVDA
+134 GHLMAPDVRAALVDA

-166 DPRHLRARDLEA
+166 DARHLRAREPEP
-178 GGDQAMRTAQAAHE
+178 GTEQAVRAAQAAHE

-253 ALESDGTERTITG
+253 ALESDGTERTVTG

-334 QGQGDRI
+334 QGDRI

-367 VVGSLLQEAAHG
+367 VVGSLLQEASHG
-379 VPLNPKESLLI
+379 VPLSPKESLLI
-390 ARTLTDD
+390 ARTLTVD

-402 VERFGEDTL
+402 VERFGADTL

-426 MTHDALAFAEIAGRG
+426 MTHDALAFAEIASDG
-441 GSDAYAACERGRA
+441 GSVAYAACEQARA
-454 LTVLGNPARAMEVLE
+454 LTVLGNPARAMETMD
-469 ALDTTALTPA
+469 ALDTAALMPG
-479 ERVESLHWR
+479 ERVEALRWC
-488 VLSTHAAMPG
+488 VLATQAALPG
-498 TDRVHRLLDGIAN
+498 TDHVRRLLDGIGH
-511 GADADPDERAQAAV
+511 GAEAHSDACAEAAA
-525 IGAAMSLGLME
+525 IGAAMALGQME
-536 WESALRAA
+536 WETALTTARDAGARA
-544 QDASARTASPLV
+544 SSPLV
-556 RLRAQRAVVLALGHL
+556 RLRAQRSVVLALGHL

-576 LGDAIDEG
+576 LGEAIDDG
-584 LGLVARR
+584 LGLVSRR
-591 SDRRGTYDDILLE
+591 PDRRGTYDDILLE
-604 EARLELLSASAF
+604 EARLEMLSASAF
-616 SRRLCRLDLP
+616 SRRLCRLDIP

-667 AEAELTLADDRLI
+667 AEAELSLADDRLI
-680 GPDIGT
+680 GPDTGT

-700 LRGRTEEAERIATEI
+700 LRGCTEEAERIATDI
-715 AHRSD
+715 AHRAD

-753 VGDLSGDAHALRAGM
+753 VGDLSGEAHALRAGM

-775 GSTDPRLVAGA
+775 GSTDPRLVEGA

-807 SRTSDAALVARGVR
+807 SRTSDAALVAQGVR

-829 QQALTA
+829 QQALAA

-844 GGDPGAALSE
+844 GDAAGPALTD
-854 ARATLARIQARID
+854 ARATLARIQTRID
-867 RGAPATAAATV
+867 RGAPATAAASV

-944 GASSLVAGR
+944 GASGLVAGR

>member
-1 MHKDR
+1 
-6 AASGDATRTTAF
+6 
-18 GDGGHMKQMTHTY
+18 MKQMTHTY

-38 ESAAPARGSRA
+38 ESPAAARGGRA
-49 RDLETLERWLAAGTS
+49 RDLETLERWLVAGTS
-64 AVGTGSVGSGRSH
+64 AVVTGSVGSGRSH
-77 VAGRVADV
+77 VAGRVADA

-104 DVLRRVVD
+104 DVLRRVTD
-112 QVPGIRTAR
+112 EVPGIRTAR

-156 LLVTVDDTGG
+156 LLVTVDDTSG
-166 DPRHLRARDLEA
+166 DPRHLRARDLQA
-178 GGDQAMRTAQAAHE
+178 GGDQAVRTAQAAHE

-334 QGQGDRI
+334 QGDRI

-426 MTHDALAFAEIAGRG
+426 MTHDALAFAEIAGRD

-454 LTVLGNPARAMEVLE
+454 LTVLGNPTRAMEVLE
-469 ALDTTALTPA
+469 ALDTASLTPA
-479 ERVESLHWR
+479 ERIEALHWR

-544 QDASARTASPLV
+544 RAASAVTASPLV

-584 LGLVARR
+584 LGLVSRR

-715 AHRSD
+715 AHRAD

-753 VGDLSGDAHALRAGM
+753 VGDLSGDAHALWAGM

-775 GSTDPRLVAGA
+775 GSTDPRLVEGA

-807 SRTSDAALVARGVR
+807 SRTADAALVAQGVR

-844 GGDPGAALSE
+844 GGEPGTALTE
-854 ARATLARIQARID
+854 ARATLGRIQARID
-867 RGAPATAAATV
+867 RGAPATETSTV

>member
-64 AVGTGSVGSGRSH
+64 AVVTGSVGSGRSH

-178 GGDQAMRTAQAAHE
+178 GGDQAVRTAQAAHE

-807 SRTSDAALVARGVR
+807 SRTSDAALVAQGVR

-844 GGDPGAALSE
+844 GGDPGTALSE

>member
-1 MHKDR
+1 
-6 AASGDATRTTAF
+6 
-18 GDGGHMKQMTHTY
+18 MKQMTRTY

-38 ESAAPARGSRA
+38 ESPALGRGGRA

-64 AVGTGSVGSGRSH
+64 AVVTGSVGSGRSH
-77 VAGRVADV
+77 VAGRVADA
-85 LTRNGLT
+85 LTRNGIT

-104 DVLRRVVD
+104 DILRRVID
-112 QVPGIRTAR
+112 QVPGIRSAR

-134 GHLMPPDLRAALVDA
+134 GHLMAPDLRAALADA

-166 DPRHLRARDLEA
+166 DARHLRARDLET
-178 GGDQAMRTAQAAHE
+178 GGDQASRAAQAAHE

-216 AMIDSIAGQVALDQA
+216 AMIDSIAGQVSLDQA

-253 ALESDGTERTITG
+253 ALESDGTERTVTG

-334 QGQGDRI
+334 QGDRI

-352 LARTDPEAVDALTRR
+352 LARTDPDAVDALTRR

-402 VERFGEDTL
+402 AERFGAGTL

-441 GSDAYAACERGRA
+441 GSDAYAACERSRA

-469 ALDTTALTPA
+469 ALDTAALTPA
-479 ERVESLHWR
+479 ERVETLHWR

-498 TDRVHRLLDGIAN
+498 TDRVHRLLDGIAR
-511 GADADPDERAQAAV
+511 GADVDPDERAQAAV
-525 IGAAMSLGLME
+525 IGSAMSLGLME
-536 WESALRAA
+536 WEAALIAA
-544 QDASARTASPLV
+544 RDAAALTSSPLV
-556 RLRAQRAVVLALGHL
+556 RLRAQRSVVLALGHL

-576 LGDAIDEG
+576 LGDAIDDG
-584 LGLVARR
+584 LMLVSRNA
-591 SDRRGTYDDILLE
+591 DRRGTYDDILLE

-667 AEAELTLADDRLI
+667 AEAELAIADDRLI

-753 VGDLSGDAHALRAGM
+753 AGDLSGDAHALRAGM

-775 GSTDPRLVAGA
+775 GSTDPRLVEGA

-807 SRTSDAALVARGVR
+807 SRTADAALVAQGVR
-821 TLEESGLH
+821 TLEESGLQ

-844 GGDPGAALSE
+844 GGEPGTALAD
-854 ARATLARIQARID
+854 ARATLGRIQARID
-867 RGAPATAAATV
+867 RGAPAAETSSV

>member
-1 MHKDR
+1 
-6 AASGDATRTTAF
+6 
-18 GDGGHMKQMTHTY
+18 MKQMTRTY
-31 IRSSGRV
+31 LRSTNVEGPAPGR
-38 ESAAPARGSRA
+38 AGRA

-64 AVGTGSVGSGRSH
+64 AVVTGSVGSGRSH
-77 VAGRVADV
+77 VAGRVADA
-85 LTRNGLT
+85 LTRSGLT

-104 DVLRRVVD
+104 DVLRRVID
-112 QVPGIRTAR
+112 PAPGLRSAR
-121 PLPAARPVVVIDD
+121 PVPTARPVVVVDD
-134 GHLMPPDLRAALVDA
+134 AHLMTPELRTALADA
-149 RASERCT
+149 RAGERCT

-166 DPRHLRARDLEA
+166 DARQLLARDPGP
-178 GGDQAMRTAQAAHE
+178 GGDPAARTAQAAHE

-205 DLSPLDAAEVD
+205 DLSPLDPAEVD

-236 QRRSGGRPFLVR
+236 QRRSAGRPFLVR

-253 ALESDGTERTITG
+253 ALESDGTERSVTG

-286 VSMLDDDERSTLVL
+286 VSKLGDDERSTLVL

-334 QGQGDRI
+334 QGDRI

-352 LARTDPEAVDALTRR
+352 LARTDPDAVEALTCR
-367 VVGSLLQEAAHG
+367 VVRSLLQEAAHG
-379 VPLNPKESLLI
+379 VPLSPKESLLI

-397 GRRDA
+397 RRREA
-402 VERFGEDTL
+402 LERFGPGTL
-411 AAVHLVAARLANDVG
+411 ASVHLVAARLANDVG
-426 MTHDALAFAEIAGRG
+426 MTHDALAFAGVASQC
-441 GSDAYAACERGRA
+441 GSEAYAACETARA
-454 LTVLGNPARAMEVLE
+454 LTVLGNPARAMEVLDS
-469 ALDTTALTPA
+469 LDDAGLTPA
-479 ERVESLHWR
+479 ERVEALHWR
-488 VLSTHAAMPG
+488 VLSTLAAMPG
-498 TDRVHRLLDGIAN
+498 TDRVRGLLEGVARD
-511 GADADPDERAQAAV
+511 ADADPDERAQAAV
-525 IGAAMSLGLME
+525 IDSAMSLGLME
-536 WESALRAA
+536 WEAALAA
-544 QDASARTASPLV
+544 ARDAASLTSSPLV
-556 RLRAQRAVVLALGHL
+556 LLRAQRTVVLALGHL

-576 LGDAIDEG
+576 LGDAIDHG
-584 LGLVARR
+584 LGLVAGRA
-591 SDRRGTYDDILLE
+591 DRLGTYDDILLE

-648 PVLGAIT
+648 PVLGAIM

-700 LRGRTEEAERIATEI
+700 LRGRPDEAERIATGI
-715 AHRSD
+715 AHRAD

-729 AEGVRVEIL
+729 AEGVHVEIL

-786 RLVRERTDV
+786 RLVRDRTDV

-807 SRTSDAALVARGVR
+807 SRTGDAALVAQGVR
-821 TLEESGLH
+821 TLEAAGL
-829 QQALTA
+829 QPEARVA
-835 CEDLLRMLA
+835 CEDLLRML
-844 GGDPGAALSE
+844 GGDASYPALAD
-854 ARATLARIQARID
+854 ARAALARIQARID
-867 RGAPATAAATV
+867 RGAPAAAT
-878 TPVLDVSMLTRRELE
+878 TPVAPALDVSMLTRRELE

>member
-1 MHKDR
+1 
-6 AASGDATRTTAF
+6 
-18 GDGGHMKQMTHTY
+18 MKQMTRDHSRASM
-31 IRSSGRV
+31 RSAST
-38 ESAAPARGSRA
+38 APGRGSRA
-49 RDLETLERWLAAGTS
+49 RDLETLERWLAQGTS
-64 AVGTGSVGSGRSH
+64 AVVTGSVGSGRSH
-77 VAGRVADV
+77 VAGRVADA
-85 LTRNGLT
+85 LTRGGLT

-104 DVLRRVVD
+104 DVLRRVLD
-112 QVPGIRTAR
+112 HAPGMRLPR
-121 PLPAARPVVVIDD
+121 PLPGSRPVVVIDD
-134 GHLMPPDLRAALVDA
+134 AHLMPAELRAALLDA
-149 RASERCT
+149 RAGERCT
-156 LLVTVDDTGG
+156 LLVTVDDADRDARLVRTREADGG
-166 DPRHLRARDLEA
+166 GAS
-178 GGDQAMRTAQAAHE
+178 RTAQASHE

-205 DLSPLDAAEVD
+205 DLAPLDPSEVD
-216 AMIDSIAGQVALDQA
+216 AMIDSLAGSVALDQA

-236 QRRSGGRPFLVR
+236 QRRSAGRPFLVR
-248 ELTFE
+248 ELAFE
-253 ALESDGTERTITG
+253 ALESGGTARTVTG

-274 PRARILELVSSR
+274 PRARILDLVSSR
-286 VSMLDDDERSTLVL
+286 VAVLGDDERSTLIL

-334 QGQGDRI
+334 QGDLI

-352 LARTDPEAVDALTRR
+352 LARTDPDAVDALTRR
-367 VVGSLLQEAAHG
+367 VVRALLQEAALG
-379 VPLNPKESLLI
+379 VPLSPKESLLI
-390 ARTLTDD
+390 ARTLTD
-397 GRRDA
+397 GERREA
-402 VERFGEDTL
+402 VERFGAGTL

-426 MTHDALAFAEIAGRG
+426 MTHDALAFAEIAGDG
-441 GSDAYAACERGRA
+441 GSAAYAACERARS
-454 LTVLGNPARAMEVLE
+454 LTVLGNPTRAMELLD
-469 ALDTTALTPA
+469 ALDPAELSPA
-479 ERVESLHWR
+479 ERVETLHWR
-488 VLSTHAAMPG
+488 VLSTHAALPG
-498 TDRVHRLLDGIAN
+498 TGRVGRLLDAALG
-511 GADADPDERAQAAV
+511 GPDPDVRAQAGLVHAN
-525 IGAAMSLGLME
+525 MSLGSME
-536 WESALRAA
+536 WEAAL
-544 QDASARTASPLV
+544 ASARDAAALATSCVV

-576 LGDAIDEG
+576 LGDAVDAG
-584 LGLVARR
+584 LGMVSGRL
-591 SDRRGTYDDILLE
+591 DRLGTYDDILLE
-604 EARLELLSASAF
+604 EARLEMLSASAF
-616 SRRLCRLDLP
+616 TRRLCRLDLP

-633 AWVESAIAQ
+633 AWVESAVAQ

-686 WRLWIGMQRARVLA
+686 WRLWIRMQRARVLA
-700 LRGRTEEAERIATEI
+700 LRGRADEAERLAAGIAQR
-715 AHRSD
+715 AD

-738 ASRGRPEE
+738 VARGRPDE

-753 VGDLSGDAHALRAGM
+753 LGDLSGDAYALRAGA
-768 LFRAWTL
+768 LFRAWML
-775 GSTDPRLVAGA
+775 GSTDPRLVDVA

-807 SRTSDAALVARGVR
+807 SRTGDPCLVEQGAR
-821 TLEESGLH
+821 TLEEAGLH
-829 QQALTA
+829 QQARTA
-835 CEDLLRMLA
+835 WEDLVRMRA
-844 GGDPGAALSE
+844 GDESTAALAN
-854 ARATLARIQARID
+854 ARGALARIQARID
-867 RGAPATAAATV
+867 RGASASPTPAV
-878 TPVLDVSMLTRRELE
+878 TPVAPALDVSSLTRRELE

-944 GASSLVAGR
+944 GASSLLAGR

>member
-1 MHKDR
+1 
-6 AASGDATRTTAF
+6 
-18 GDGGHMKQMTHTY
+18 MTHTY

-38 ESAAPARGSRA
+38 ESPPARGGRA

-64 AVGTGSVGSGRSH
+64 AVVTGSVGSGRSH
-77 VAGRVADV
+77 VAGRVADA

-178 GGDQAMRTAQAAHE
+178 GGDQAVRTAQAAHE

-253 ALESDGTERTITG
+253 ALESDGTERTVTG

-334 QGQGDRI
+334 QGDRI

-367 VVGSLLQEAAHG
+367 VVASLLQEAAHG

-402 VERFGEDTL
+402 AERFGEDTL

-469 ALDTTALTPA
+469 ALDTASLTPA
-479 ERVESLHWR
+479 ERIEALHWR

-498 TDRVHRLLDGIAN
+498 TDRVHRLLDAIAN

-544 QDASARTASPLV
+544 RDASALTASPLV

-584 LGLVARR
+584 LGLVSRR

-715 AHRSD
+715 AHRAD

-753 VGDLSGDAHALRAGM
+753 VGELSGDAHALRAGM

-775 GSTDPRLVAGA
+775 GSADPRLVEGA

-807 SRTSDAALVARGVR
+807 SRTADAALVAQGVR

-844 GGDPGAALSE
+844 GGEPGPALTD
-854 ARATLARIQARID
+854 ARATLGRIQARID
-867 RGAPATAAATV
+867 RGAPATATSTV
-878 TPVLDVSMLTRRELE
+878 APVLDVSMLTRRELE

>member
-1 MHKDR
+1 
-6 AASGDATRTTAF
+6 
-18 GDGGHMKQMTHTY
+18 MKQMTHTY

-38 ESAAPARGSRA
+38 ESPAPGRRGRA
-49 RDLETLERWLAAGTS
+49 RDLETLERWLTAGTS
-64 AVGTGSVGSGRSH
+64 AVVTGSVGSGRSH
-77 VAGRVADV
+77 VAGRVADA

-104 DVLRRVVD
+104 DVLRRVID
-112 QVPGIRTAR
+112 QVPGIRVAR

-134 GHLMPPDLRAALVDA
+134 GHLMAPDLRAALADA

-166 DPRHLRARDLEA
+166 DARHLRARDLET
-178 GGDQAMRTAQAAHE
+178 GGDQAARTAQAAHE

-253 ALESDGTERTITG
+253 ALESDGTERTVTG

-334 QGQGDRI
+334 QGDRI

-352 LARTDPEAVDALTRR
+352 LARTDPDAVDALTRR

-397 GRRDA
+397 GRHDA
-402 VERFGEDTL
+402 VERFGAGTL

-426 MTHDALAFAEIAGRG
+426 MTHDALAFAEIAGGG
-441 GSDAYAACERGRA
+441 GSDAYAACERARA

-469 ALDTTALTPA
+469 ALDVAALTPA
-479 ERVESLHWR
+479 ERVEALHWR

-498 TDRVHRLLDGIAN
+498 TDRVHRLLEGIAH
-511 GADADPDERAQAAV
+511 GEDATPDERAQAAV
-525 IGAAMSLGLME
+525 IGSAMSLGLME
-536 WESALRAA
+536 WEAALTAA
-544 QDASARTASPLV
+544 RDAAALTSSPLV
-556 RLRAQRAVVLALGHL
+556 HLRAQRSVVLALGHL

-576 LGDAIDEG
+576 LGDVIDEG
-584 LGLVARR
+584 LMLVSRHA
-591 SDRRGTYDDILLE
+591 DRRGTYDDILLE

-667 AEAELTLADDRLI
+667 AEAELSIADDRLI

-700 LRGRTEEAERIATEI
+700 LRGRTDEAERIAAEL
-715 AHRSD
+715 AHRAD

-738 ASRGRPEE
+738 ASRGRPDE

-753 VGDLSGDAHALRAGM
+753 TGDLSGDAYALRAGM

-775 GSTDPRLVAGA
+775 GSTDARLVPGA

-807 SRTSDAALVARGVR
+807 SRTADAALVAQGVR

-844 GGDPGAALSE
+844 GGEPGPALAD
-854 ARATLARIQARID
+854 ARATLGRIQARID
-867 RGAPATAAATV
+867 RGAPAAEASTV

>member
-1 MHKDR
+1 
-6 AASGDATRTTAF
+6 
-18 GDGGHMKQMTHTY
+18 MKQMTRDHTRTST
-31 IRSSGRV
+31 RSDSAPPGR
-38 ESAAPARGSRA
+38 RGRA
-49 RDLETLERWLAAGTS
+49 RDLETLERWLTAGTS
-64 AVGTGSVGSGRSH
+64 AVVTGSVGSGRSH
-77 VAGRVADV
+77 VAGRVADA
-85 LTRNGLT
+85 LTRAGHT

-104 DVLRRVVD
+104 DVLRRVID
-112 QVPGIRTAR
+112 
-121 PLPAARPVVVIDD
+121 PLPGLRAPHPVTAAKPVVVVDD
-134 GHLMPPDLRAALVDA
+134 AHLMPPELRAALADA
-149 RASERCT
+149 RTGERCT
-156 LLVTVDDTGG
+156 LLVTVDDTAGDARQLRGRDVEGG
-166 DPRHLRARDLEA
+166 PATA
-178 GGDQAMRTAQAAHE
+178 RTAQAAHE

-205 DLSPLDAAEVD
+205 DLAPLDAAEVD
-216 AMIDSIAGQVALDQA
+216 AMIDSITGSVALDQA

-236 QRRSGGRPFLVR
+236 QRTSGGRPFLVR
-248 ELTFE
+248 ELAFE
-253 ALESDGTERTITG
+253 ALEALEAGGTALTVTG

-274 PRARILELVSSR
+274 PRARILDLVSSR
-286 VSMLDDDERSTLVL
+286 VSMLGDDERSTLIL

-334 QGQGDRI
+334 QGDMI

-352 LARTDPEAVDALTRR
+352 LARTDPDAVDGLTRR

-397 GRRDA
+397 GRREA
-402 VERFGEDTL
+402 AERHGAGTL

-426 MTHDALAFAEIAGRG
+426 MTHDALAFAEVAHDG
-441 GSDAYAACERGRA
+441 GSAAYAACERARA
-454 LTVLGNPARAMEVLE
+454 LTVLGNPARATEVLE
-469 ALDTTALTPA
+469 ALDPALLTSA
-479 ERVESLHWR
+479 ERVEVLHR
-488 VLSTHAAMPG
+488 LVLSTHAAMPG
-498 TDRVHRLLDGIAN
+498 TDRVRRLLDGSLH
-511 GADADPDERAQAAV
+511 GPDADPDVRAQAAV
-525 IGAAMSLGLME
+525 IGSTMSLGLME
-536 WESALRAA
+536 WEAALAA
-544 QDASARTASPLV
+544 ARDAAALSTSPLV
-556 RLRAQRAVVLALGHL
+556 RLRAQRSVVIALGHL

-576 LGDAIDEG
+576 LGDEIDAG
-584 LGLVARR
+584 LGLVSQHA
-591 SDRRGTYDDILLE
+591 DRRGTYDDLLLE

-667 AEAELTLADDRLI
+667 AEAELNLADDRLI

-700 LRGRTEEAERIATEI
+700 LRGRTDDAERLAATM
-715 AHRSD
+715 AHRAD

-738 ASRGRPEE
+738 AARGRPDE

-753 VGDLSGDAHALRAGM
+753 IGDLSGEAHALRAGM
-768 LFRAWTL
+768 LFRAWAL
-775 GSTDPRLVAGA
+775 GSTDPRLVDGA
-786 RLVRERTDV
+786 RRVRERTDV

-807 SRTSDAALVARGVR
+807 SRTGDPALVERGVR
-821 TLEESGLH
+821 TLEEAGLH
-829 QQALTA
+829 HQARTA
-835 CEDLLRMLA
+835 CEDLLRLLA
-844 GGDPGAALSE
+844 GDESTAALTQ
-854 ARATLARIQARID
+854 ARSALARIQARID
-867 RGAPATAAATV
+867 RGAPATPATPV
-878 TPVLDVSMLTRRELE
+878 APVLDVSTLTRRELE

>member
-1 MHKDR
+1 
-6 AASGDATRTTAF
+6 
-18 GDGGHMKQMTHTY
+18 MTHTY
-31 IRSSGRV
+31 IQSSGRM
-38 ESAAPARGSRA
+38 ESPALGRGGRA

-64 AVGTGSVGSGRSH
+64 AVVTGSVGSGRSH
-77 VAGRVADV
+77 VAGRVADA

-104 DVLRRVVD
+104 DVLRRVID
-112 QVPGIRTAR
+112 QVPGIRSAR

-134 GHLMPPDLRAALVDA
+134 GHLMAPDLRAALADA

-166 DPRHLRARDLEA
+166 DARHLRARDLET
-178 GGDQAMRTAQAAHE
+178 GGDQAARTAQAAHE

-205 DLSPLDAAEVD
+205 DLSPLDPAEVD

-253 ALESDGTERTITG
+253 ALESDGAERTVTG

-334 QGQGDRI
+334 QGDRI

-352 LARTDPEAVDALTRR
+352 LARTDPDAVDALTRR

-390 ARTLTDD
+390 ARTLTDH

-402 VERFGEDTL
+402 VERFGASTL

-469 ALDTTALTPA
+469 ALDTADLTPA
-479 ERVESLHWR
+479 ERVETLHWR

-498 TDRVHRLLDGIAN
+498 TDRVHRLLEGIAH
-511 GADADPDERAQAAV
+511 GEDADPDERAQAAV

-544 QDASARTASPLV
+544 RAASALTASPLV

-584 LGLVARR
+584 LGLVSRR
-591 SDRRGTYDDILLE
+591 SDPRGTYDDLLLE

-715 AHRSD
+715 AHRAD

-775 GSTDPRLVAGA
+775 GSTDPRLVEGS

-807 SRTSDAALVARGVR
+807 SMTADAALVAQGVR

-844 GGDPGAALSE
+844 GGEPGPALTE
-854 ARATLARIQARID
+854 ARATLGRIQARID
-867 RGAPATAAATV
+867 RGAPAAEASTV